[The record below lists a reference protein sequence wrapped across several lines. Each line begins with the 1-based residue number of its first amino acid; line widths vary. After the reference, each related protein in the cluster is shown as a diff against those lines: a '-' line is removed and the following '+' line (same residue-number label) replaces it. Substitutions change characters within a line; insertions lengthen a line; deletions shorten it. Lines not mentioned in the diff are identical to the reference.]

1 VRLLLMRHGQTHANV
16 SGELDTAH
24 PGLELTD
31 LGHTQ
36 ATTAAQALAG
46 EHLDAIYVS
55 SRVRTHQTAAPTA
68 AARSLTPV
76 LVDGLEEIQAGDFEM
91 RNDHDAVAG
100 YIHTVAAWIEGELD
114 RRMPG
119 GETGHEFLARYD
131 AAVRSILDAGH
142 RAALIVSH
150 GAALRTWTSSRM
162 LPDQGA
168 PAATEPLHN
177 TALIV
182 LEGDPD
188 AGWKLVSWQG
198 EPVGGAFL
206 DDASAADPTGDL
218 DADHDG
224 RPDID
229 IDIDID

>member
-1 VRLLLMRHGQTHANV
+1 MRLLLMRHGQTHANV

-36 ATTAAQALAG
+36 ATAAAQALLD

-68 AARSLTPV
+68 RARSLTPV
-76 LVDGLEEIQAGDFEM
+76 QLDGLQEIAAGDFEM
-91 RNDHDAVAG
+91 QSDHDSVHG
-100 YIHTVAAWIEGELD
+100 YISTVAAWIEGDHD

-119 GETGHEFLARYD
+119 GETANEFLERYD
-131 AAVRSILDAGH
+131 AAVRTIVDAGH
-142 RAALIVSH
+142 DAALIVSH
-150 GAALRTWTSSRM
+150 GAALRTWTSLRL

-177 TALIV
+177 TALII
-182 LEGDPD
+182 LEGDFE
-188 AGWKLVSWQG
+188 AGWSLVSWHG
-198 EPVGGAFL
+198 EACGGRFL
-206 DDASAADPTGDL
+206 DDESALDPTGDL
-218 DADHDG
+218 DDAVEDDA
-224 RPDID
+224 R
-229 IDIDID
+229 